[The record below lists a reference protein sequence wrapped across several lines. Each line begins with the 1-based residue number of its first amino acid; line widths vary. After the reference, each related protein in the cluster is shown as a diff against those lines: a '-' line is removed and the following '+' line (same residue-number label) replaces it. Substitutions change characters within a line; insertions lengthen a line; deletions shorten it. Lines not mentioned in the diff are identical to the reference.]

1 MGYYINPEEGTKE
14 EWLDKYGTKLDKPP
28 EKFWDGENVAVIL
41 VKNPG
46 FTAAAIAY
54 SQAELVHFRD
64 EAPAEG
70 DYRPRIWFIVPVDL
84 LKPFMRGYS
93 PAKG

>member
-14 EWLDKYGTKLDKPP
+14 EWLDKYGTKLDGPP
-28 EKFWDGENVAVIL
+28 KEYWDGKNIAVVL

-54 SQAELVHFRD
+54 KQEELEYFRD
-64 EAPAEG
+64 VTPAEG
-70 DYRPRIWFIVPVDL
+70 DYRPRIWFMVPVDL
-84 LKPFMRGYS
+84 LKPFMGGLGER
-93 PAKG
+93 

>member
-14 EWLDKYGTKLDKPP
+14 EWLEKYGEKLEKAPEEYWDK
-28 EKFWDGENVAVIL
+28 KKNTIAVIL

-54 SQAELVHFRD
+54 KQEELVYFRD
-64 EAPAEG
+64 TTPAEG
-70 DYRPRIWFIVPVDL
+70 DYRPRIWFMVPVDL
-84 LKPFMRGYS
+84 LKPFM
-93 PAKG
+93 KGLGE